1 MRWRPIQQAAHRPA
15 RRSEQLEG
23 MTTQPGRRQY
33 SRQALRTAAPQCPF
47 ALPERFVGIGRREQQ
62 QRLASLLVAG
72 AEQPP
77 GRAERA
83 SRLQGP
89 AIHAVAGARRAQRWP
104 AGMPWRRWG
113 ALERPRQDQR
123 HRPRRMQQR
132 LQHAL
137 QAPRGQPG
145 TTFSEGAQ
153 VGHFEQR
160 LGRQHQGL
168 AGHLGQVVLDQRQLR
183 AATQRLAAPSHA
195 LQAALA
201 ITQQADGAALEKVH
215 APGMDQQQPRRQ
227 LEHAR
232 LAFAAPAIQL
242 HVQRSQDLP
251 RRLRFRPTLGGTGV
265 VGEQCVE
272 MAFDGLHHVGATAS
286 PEQRQEKR
294 RSPSGARREPFGAN
308 PRGLPRQVAP
318 GAQGETER
326 WLGKR
331 LECHRTP
338 FPARNFSC
346 SCRLYADQF
355 RKNYRNILQSVVL
368 PGSRQTAPHPSGR
381 PPIMAALC
389 RSTRCLRRLLNGLQP
404 NRSDSPPGYL
414 SGHAGQQLWRLDLR
428 HPVPGDLL

>member
-1 MRWRPIQQAAHRPA
+1 MRFQRQVRWRPIQQAAHRPA

-23 MTTQPGRRQY
+23 MTTQPERRQY

-183 AATQRLAAPSHA
+183 AATQRLAAPSQA

-215 APGMDQQQPRRQ
+215 APRHGPAATPPPARARP
-227 LEHAR
+227 AR
-232 LAFAAPAIQL
+232 LRGAGDTAACSAKPGPAAPPA
-242 HVQRSQDLP
+242 LP
-251 RRLRFRPTLGGTGV
+251 
-265 VGEQCVE
+265 
-272 MAFDGLHHVGATAS
+272 
-286 PEQRQEKR
+286 
-294 RSPSGARREPFGAN
+294 AN
-308 PRGLPRQVAP
+308 PRGYRRSRRTGRRDGLRWPAPRWRNHVPRAAP
-318 GAQGETER
+318 GETPEPVRGEARAIRRE
-326 WLGKR
+326 
-331 LECHRTP
+331 
-338 FPARNFSC
+338 PARPAPAS
-346 SCRLYADQF
+346 RA
-355 RKNYRNILQSVVL
+355 RR
-368 PGSRQTAPHPSGR
+368 PGR
-381 PPIMAALC
+381 
-389 RSTRCLRRLLNGLQP
+389 
-404 NRSDSPPGYL
+404 D
-414 SGHAGQQLWRLDLR
+414 
-428 HPVPGDLL
+428 

>member
-1 MRWRPIQQAAHRPA
+1 MPIRAARTLRRHRPPRAAATPRVLA
-15 RRSEQLEG
+15 RRRRG
-23 MTTQPGRRQY
+23 IAARAGRTRKLPARSSHPR
-33 SRQALRTAAPQCPF
+33 SRRGTPRPA
-47 ALPERFVGIGRREQQ
+47 
-62 QRLASLLVAG
+62 LASRYAVA
-72 AEQPP
+72 PP
-77 GRAERA
+77 GRARA
-83 SRLQGP
+83 
-89 AIHAVAGARRAQRWP
+89 
-104 AGMPWRRWG
+104 
-113 ALERPRQDQR
+113 PRQDQR

-137 QAPRGQPG
+137 QAPRGQPR
-145 TTFSEGAQ
+145 TTLSEGAQ

-160 LGRQHQGL
+160 LGRQQQGL

-183 AATQRLAAPSHA
+183 AATQRLAAPSQA

-215 APGMDQQQPRRQ
+215 ASGMDQQQPRRQ

-232 LAFAAPAIQL
+232 LAFAAPAIEL

-265 VGEQCVE
+265 VGEQGVE

-308 PRGLPRQVAP
+308 PRGLPREVAP

-381 PPIMAALC
+381 PPYNGGPLPLNALSPQVAQWT
-389 RSTRCLRRLLNGLQP
+389 STQ
-404 NRSDSPPGYL
+404 SI
-414 SGHAGQQLWRLDLR
+414 
-428 HPVPGDLL
+428 